1 MSGKG
6 VTTRST
12 GRVELAGVEPPAR
25 RSWRMDLLVQTG
37 ARASENAEGAR
48 TTPSVVAITNATN
61 DPPTAVTAPTYF
73 NDAQRQATEGAG
85 RTACPGVLQATN
97 EFTLAA
103 LASGP
108 DRLDLSVTAAYDPGG
123 GTLGTRPRP
132 TSTLSPRSRVS
143 YSKPLALA
151 NESEGSNMSR
161 GLSTH
166 TRAAQPHHHCLVA
179 THPPASEH
187 LTHPLHPR
195 DPIRHVSRRAQRCR
209 EAQWGSVS
217 CKEQKPQAPR
227 RFSPVSCT
235 PSLPTYSAA
244 LQAEGASS
252 YQYPL
257 VSRQFLA

>member
-1 MSGKG
+1 
-6 VTTRST
+6 
-12 GRVELAGVEPPAR
+12 
-25 RSWRMDLLVQTG
+25 LLVQTG

-61 DPPTAVTAPTYF
+61 DPPTTVTAPTYF
-73 NDAQRQATEGAG
+73 NDAQRQATEGTG

-108 DRLDLSVTAAYDPGG
+108 DRLDLS
-123 GTLGTRPRP
+123 
-132 TSTLSPRSRVS
+132 
-143 YSKPLALA
+143 PLALA
-151 NESEGSNMSR
+151 NESDGLKQESGR
-161 GLSTH
+161 GNLY
-166 TRAAQPHHHCLVA
+166 CG
-179 THPPASEH
+179 
-187 LTHPLHPR
+187 LTIALLAN
-195 DPIRHVSRRAQRCR
+195 DRRAQRCR

>member
-6 VTTRST
+6 VTARST

-123 GTLGTRPRP
+123 GTLGTRPPP

-151 NESEGSNMSR
+151 NESEGSNISHINRCAQHCARESGR
-161 GLSTH
+161 GNLY
-166 TRAAQPHHHCLVA
+166 CG
-179 THPPASEH
+179 
-187 LTHPLHPR
+187 LTIALLAN
-195 DPIRHVSRRAQRCR
+195 DRRAQRCR